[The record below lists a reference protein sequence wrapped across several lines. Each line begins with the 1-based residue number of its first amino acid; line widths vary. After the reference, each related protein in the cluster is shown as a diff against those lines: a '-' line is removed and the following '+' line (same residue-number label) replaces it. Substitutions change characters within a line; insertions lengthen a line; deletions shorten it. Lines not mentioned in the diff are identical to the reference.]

1 MVQDSKSDHI
11 SVCICTYKRP
21 EMLTRAFDGVA
32 SQVTASAFSF
42 EVVVVDNDS
51 QRSAED
57 TVRRF
62 QSNRTLKIIFDCEPE
77 RNIALARNRA
87 IQNAG
92 GNFIAFI
99 DDDEYP
105 EKDWLAKMYCCLKL
119 YQADAVL
126 GPVLPYF
133 PAGAPV
139 WLRKTMLCERRRIP
153 TGSLISTR
161 DKRTGNILFKRN
173 VFKKNDMWFDP
184 ARGRTGGEDGEFL
197 GRQMKNGR
205 RFVWCDEALVFETVP
220 EERWYASFYIK
231 KYLRIGT
238 LAGEKLRRN
247 QLIGTL
253 MQTCVVLI
261 TYSIMLPFS
270 FLTRKHIWMKVLTKL
285 SYNVGRLLGFLGLSV
300 LRYRE

>member
-1 MVQDSKSDHI
+1 MLE
-11 SVCICTYKRP
+11 CT
-21 EMLTRAFDGVA
+21 LNGVF
-32 SQVTASAFSF
+32 SQVSANGFTF
-42 EVVVVDNDS
+42 EVVVVDNDEK
-51 QRSAED
+51 RSAEGL
-57 TVRRF
+57 VKRF
-62 QSNRTLKIIFDCEPE
+62 RENENKKIVYDCEPE
-77 RNIALARNRA
+77 QNIALARNRA
-87 IQNAG
+87 VQNAR
-92 GNFIAFI
+92 GNLIAFI

-105 EKDWLAKMYCCLKL
+105 EKDWLVKMYCSLKKF
-119 YQADAVL
+119 QADAVL
-126 GPVLPYF
+126 GPVLPDF
-133 PAGAPV
+133 PPGAPI
-139 WLRKTMLCERRRIP
+139 WLINSKLSDRRRNP
-153 TGSLISTR
+153 TGSLITNR

-261 TYSIMLPFS
+261 AYSIMLPFS
-270 FLTRKHIWMKVLTKL
+270 FLTRKHIWMKVLAKL
-285 SYNVGRLLGFLGLSV
+285 CYNVGRLLGFLGLSV

>member
-1 MVQDSKSDHI
+1 MLE
-11 SVCICTYKRP
+11 CT
-21 EMLTRAFDGVA
+21 LNGVF
-32 SQVTASAFSF
+32 SQVSANGFTF
-42 EVVVVDNDS
+42 EVVVVDNDEK
-51 QRSAED
+51 RSAED
-57 TVRRF
+57 LVKRF
-62 QSNRTLKIIFDCEPE
+62 RENENKKIVYDCEPE
-77 RNIALARNRA
+77 QNIALARNRA
-87 IQNAG
+87 VQNAR
-92 GNFIAFI
+92 GNLIAFI

-105 EKDWLAKMYCCLKL
+105 EKDWLVKMYCSLKKF
-119 YQADAVL
+119 QADAVL
-126 GPVLPYF
+126 GPVLPDF
-133 PAGAPV
+133 PPGAPI
-139 WLRKTMLCERRRIP
+139 WLRKSKLSDRRRNP
-153 TGSLISTR
+153 TGSLITNR

-261 TYSIMLPFS
+261 AYSIMLPFS
-270 FLTRKHIWMKVLTKL
+270 FLTRKHIWMKVLAKL
-285 SYNVGRLLGFLGLSV
+285 CYNVGRLLGFLGLSV